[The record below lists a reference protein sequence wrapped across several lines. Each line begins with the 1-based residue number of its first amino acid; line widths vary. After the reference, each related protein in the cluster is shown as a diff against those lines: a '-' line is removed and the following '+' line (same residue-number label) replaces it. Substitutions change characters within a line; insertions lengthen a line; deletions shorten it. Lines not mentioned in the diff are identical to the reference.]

1 MSYHDRRPGTGTF
14 PDSPLIY
21 RAIHEA
27 QVTGINAILRQK
39 PAPWEMPDRTLTK
52 TELVTRAFV
61 MEQRAVRLQTVDP
74 DRLTNV
80 RDHDSILH
88 MTYNWLGNWQQKNIF
103 AISIFGGSFASSKFY
118 LDNPMQGD
126 TVSVQIAASGEKPFS
141 GVDTEN
147 AMAIAEGLFDAIVKP
162 LEDAHELPP
171 LPDVSQNPKLIAMLQ
186 TLAA

>member
-21 RAIHEA
+21 RAAHEA
-27 QVTGINAILRQK
+27 QVAGINAFLRQK
-39 PAPWEMPDRTLTK
+39 PTFWETPDRPLTK
-52 TELVTRAFV
+52 AELVTRAFV
-61 MEQRAVRLQTVDP
+61 MEQRAVRLQAVDP
-74 DRLTNV
+74 DRITNV

-88 MTYNWLGNWQQKNIF
+88 MTYNWLENWQQKNIF
-103 AISIFGGSFASSKFY
+103 AISIFGGSFAGSKFY

-126 TVSVQIAASGEKPFS
+126 TVSVQIATSGEKPFS
-141 GVDTEN
+141 EVDTEN

-162 LEDAHELPP
+162 LEDVHQLPP
-171 LPDVSQNPKLIAMLQ
+171 LPDVSQDPKLIAMLQ